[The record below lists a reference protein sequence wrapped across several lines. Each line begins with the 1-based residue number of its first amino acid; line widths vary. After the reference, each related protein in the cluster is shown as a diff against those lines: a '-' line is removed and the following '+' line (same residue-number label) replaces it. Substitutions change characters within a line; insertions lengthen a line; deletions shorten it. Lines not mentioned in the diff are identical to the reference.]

1 MTDRD
6 ATTPSASELLPPS
19 LRLLFVGINPG
30 LSSDALGSP
39 FAPRSNRFW
48 PALHAAGILERRID
62 ASAGLTPDDRDHL
75 FARGVGITSLVH
87 RATAAAA
94 ELDAAELVTGARR
107 LRRLVDELRPVVVA
121 VLGITAYRQA
131 FADRHAVV
139 GRQPDGMGPA
149 ELWVVPNPS
158 GRNAHTTL
166 AELAT
171 SYREVAEAAGILD
184 GE

>member
-1 MTDRD
+1 MTDLD
-6 ATTPSASELLPPS
+6 ARTPSASELLPAS
-19 LRLLFVGINPG
+19 LRLLFVGVNPG
-30 LSSDALGSP
+30 RSSDALGSP

-94 ELDAAELVTGARR
+94 ELDPAELVAGARR
-107 LRRLVDELRPVVVA
+107 LRRRVDELRPAVVA

-139 GRQPDGMGPA
+139 GRQPDRIGPA

-171 SYREVAEAAGILD
+171 SYREAAEAAGIID